1 MTKILIAEDEPDI
14 RELIKM
20 TLMFG
25 GYDVTAAVD
34 GREAVELAEQHQFD
48 LIMMDVRMPR
58 LTGYEACRQIKS
70 LDHLKEVPVIFLSA
84 KGQETEVEEGL
95 SSGAAA
101 YVLKPFA
108 PDDLLLKIGQ
118 VLEANSSRG
127 SAG

>member
-1 MTKILIAEDEPDI
+1 MTKILIAEDETDI

-34 GREAVELAEQHQFD
+34 GREAVELAEHHQFD

-58 LTGYEACRQIKS
+58 MTGYEACRQIKL

-108 PDDLLLKIGQ
+108 PDDLLLKISQ
-118 VLEANSSRG
+118 VLEASS
-127 SAG
+127 